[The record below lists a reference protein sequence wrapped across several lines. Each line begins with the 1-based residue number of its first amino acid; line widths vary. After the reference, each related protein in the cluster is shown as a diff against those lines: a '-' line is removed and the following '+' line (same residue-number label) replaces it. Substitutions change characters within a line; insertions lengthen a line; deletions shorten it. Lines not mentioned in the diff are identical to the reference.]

1 MKRTLRLLALMF
13 VIALVTAACAKA
25 GPVEPPVEPPTTTTV
40 VDDHGHGDGNVDK
53 DAQVYKV
60 EAKEFQFSPTP
71 ITVTGEMFTI
81 ELYNGGV
88 VDHDMVIEGAED
100 QGASHL
106 AAGESGSVTYML
118 EPGTYTVYCSVPGH
132 REAGME
138 GTLIVTA
145 ADHNDDHS
153 DSREQSDDHDDE
165 SEDGHESP

>member
-1 MKRTLRLLALMF
+1 MKRTLRFLALMF
-13 VIALVTAACAKA
+13 VIALVATACATA
-25 GPVEPPVEPPTTTTV
+25 GPVEPPTEPPTTTTV
-40 VDDHGHGDGNVDK
+40 VDDHGHGDGDVDR

-60 EAKEFQFSPTP
+60 EATEFQFSPTP
-71 ITVTGEMFTI
+71 ITVTGGMFTI
-81 ELYNGGV
+81 ELHNEGA

-106 AAGESGSVTYML
+106 AVGESGSVTYML

-132 REAGME
+132 RDAGME

-145 ADHNDDHS
+145 SDHDD
-153 DSREQSDDHDDE
+153 DGNEQGDDHDDE

>member
-1 MKRTLRLLALMF
+1 MKRALRFLALMF
-13 VIALVTAACAKA
+13 VIVLVTVACAEA
-25 GPVEPPVEPPTTTTV
+25 GPVDPPIEPPTTTTV
-40 VDDHGHGDGNVDK
+40 VDDHGHGDGDVDQ

-81 ELYNGGV
+81 ELYNEGM
-88 VDHDMVIEGAED
+88 VDHDMVVEGAED

-106 AAGESGSVTYML
+106 TPGTSGSVTYML

-132 REAGME
+132 RDAGME

-145 ADHNDDHS
+145 ADHD
-153 DSREQSDDHDDE
+153 DDHDGGHELSDDPDE
-165 SEDGHESP
+165 DHEDGHESP

>member
-13 VIALVTAACAKA
+13 VIALTTVACANA
-25 GPVEPPVEPPTTTTV
+25 GPVDPSTEPPTTTTV
-40 VDDHGHGDGNVDK
+40 VDDHGHGDGDVDQ

-71 ITVTGEMFTI
+71 IMVEGEMFTI
-81 ELYNGGV
+81 ELHNEGV

-118 EPGTYTVYCSVPGH
+118 EPGTYTVYCSVSGH
-132 REAGME
+132 RDAGME

-145 ADHNDDHS
+145 ADHDD
-153 DSREQSDDHDDE
+153 DSHEQGDDHDDE
-165 SEDGHESP
+165 DEDGHESP